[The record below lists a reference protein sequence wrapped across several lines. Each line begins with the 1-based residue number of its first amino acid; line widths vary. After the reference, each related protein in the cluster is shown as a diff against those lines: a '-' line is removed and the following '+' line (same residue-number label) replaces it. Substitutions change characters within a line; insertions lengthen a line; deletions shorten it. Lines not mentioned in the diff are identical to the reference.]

1 MWVPR
6 VPLPFLFFLL
16 VSCFFP
22 SSLISSLL
30 LVLFSLSLSPL
41 ALSFSWPS
49 GAAGAGWH
57 GGAARRG
64 EGRAAP
70 GKEGEEG
77 GGGGGGGGPRGRL
90 DLVSSLSLSG
100 HEMSSAQPLLG
111 HRSDEGL
118 HHHFAELGF
127 ISDSTRT

>member
-1 MWVPR
+1 
-6 VPLPFLFFLL
+6 
-16 VSCFFP
+16 
-22 SSLISSLL
+22 
-30 LVLFSLSLSPL
+30 LSLSPL

-90 DLVSSLSLSG
+90 DLGPSIPHCNKQTTGLVQRVVHELFQSLQSSESIAMWSVKLSMVNVPASCSEFEPTSLNLYS
-100 HEMSSAQPLLG
+100 H
-111 HRSDEGL
+111 
-118 HHHFAELGF
+118 
-127 ISDSTRT
+127 